1 MVFILIKF
9 NVYTFI
15 TYSCRFYAN
24 IGITAQIKIIV
35 YIPHYRTYRVC
46 DRDFSET
53 RCSMTSS
60 DREY

>member
-24 IGITAQIKIIV
+24 IGITVQIKIIV
-35 YIPHYRTYRVC
+35 YPSLSDVSRMRQN
-46 DRDFSET
+46 FSET
-53 RCSMTSS
+53 RSLVTSS